1 MFSHRLP
8 PTGLVPTRSPT
19 LCQIAL
25 RPMQHLG
32 EVLMDWRSDHGYVDS
47 SATFSDCGTYR
58 YELSRQL
65 APVVGRVVLFVGL
78 NPSSATM
85 WRDDPT
91 IRRCVGF
98 ARRWGFDKCVVMNA
112 FGLITTDP
120 KGLTQVEDPE
130 GPGNEPMLRERLPE
144 AEMVVAAWGA
154 FKLLPIRLADL
165 VLSNPNTHCLKRTK
179 GGYPGHPLYLAGS
192 TQPVRW
198 YRG

>member
-1 MFSHRLP
+1 
-8 PTGLVPTRSPT
+8 
-19 LCQIAL
+19 
-25 RPMQHLG
+25 
-32 EVLMDWRSDHGYVDS
+32 MDWLSDHGYYDS
-47 SATFSDCGTYR
+47 SATFSDCGKYR

-65 APVVGRVVLFVGL
+65 SPVVRRTVLFVGL

-85 WRDDPT
+85 RRDDPT

-98 ARRWGFDKCVVMNA
+98 ARRWEFDKCVVMNT

-130 GPGNEPMLRERLPE
+130 GPGNEPLLRRRLHA

-154 FKLLPIRLADL
+154 FRLLPVRLADL
-165 VLSNPNTHCLKRTK
+165 VLSNPNTHYLKRTK
-179 GGYPGHPLYLAGS
+179 GGYPGHPLYLAGI

-198 YRG
+198 SRR

>member
-1 MFSHRLP
+1 
-8 PTGLVPTRSPT
+8 
-19 LCQIAL
+19 
-25 RPMQHLG
+25 MQHLG
-32 EVLMDWRSDHGYVDS
+32 AALMDWRSDHGYFDS
-47 SATFSDCGTYR
+47 SATFSDCGKYR

-78 NPSSATM
+78 NPSLATM

-98 ARRWGFDKCVVMNA
+98 ARRWGFDRCVVMNA
-112 FGLITTDP
+112 FGWITTDP
-120 KGLTQVEDPE
+120 KGLTQAEDPE
-130 GPGNEPMLRERLPE
+130 GPGNEPMLRKRLLE

-154 FKLLPIRLADL
+154 FKLLPIRLANL

-198 YRG
+198 HRG